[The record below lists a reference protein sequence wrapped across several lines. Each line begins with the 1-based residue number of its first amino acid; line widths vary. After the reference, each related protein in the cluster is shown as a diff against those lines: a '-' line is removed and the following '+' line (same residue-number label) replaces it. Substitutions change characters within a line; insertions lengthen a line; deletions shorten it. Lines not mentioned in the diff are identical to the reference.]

1 MNRVVV
7 DTSVFIDYLRGRPA
21 RNFEALLRSN
31 SILLVPYVRLELIQ
45 GVRQSETATLR
56 RLLSGIPQVPHRAEI
71 IEVAESL
78 ILKLKGS
85 GLNAGLV
92 DILITAQAKFL
103 RAAVLSSDRVFDK
116 LAERGLIALA

>member
-1 MNRVVV
+1 MPSAWPPALCVVWKI
-7 DTSVFIDYLRGRPA
+7 SVRFQYDC
-21 RNFEALLRSN
+21 
-31 SILLVPYVRLELIQ
+31 
-45 GVRQSETATLR
+45 
-56 RLLSGIPQVPHRAEI
+56 IPQVPHRPEI